1 MKESYGE
8 GLASHTGPESCVG
21 VRKGDNEALT
31 GVRAGR
37 VLNREIADPP
47 SGGHSG
53 VPTHIRAC
61 GKATSTASRARDA
74 AGPRAVTDPEHVRK
88 HLVRESGEPAVV
100 CGAGPADRIGKSQD
114 TRR

>member
-53 VPTHIRAC
+53 VPTHIRVC
-61 GKATSTASRARDA
+61 GKATPTASLARDA
-74 AGPRAVTDPEHVRK
+74 RGPRAVEDPAHVRK
-88 HLVRESGEPAVV
+88 HLTRESGEPADV
-100 CGAGPADRIGKSQD
+100 CGIGAADRIGKSSD
-114 TRR
+114 ARR